1 MTLGIILLVNGLAW
15 ILFILVFRIVHKRTV
30 RPKKLLME
38 IESELDSLL
47 VEMNGT
53 TDRNIRLIE
62 ESIRRLKDE
71 VSKADKRIRILQG
84 EIQKRDDSSR
94 TDYLH
99 LARHKPLSIEVVE
112 EPVKKSAEPS
122 SSTGKEGKDGVQTK
136 TDTSRENTGG
146 AGIKEEILELKRKG
160 IDAKIIAGKV
170 GRPLGEVELIISLSE
185 KTDR

>member
-1 MTLGIILLVNGLAW
+1 MTLGIILLLNGLAW
-15 ILFILVFRIVHKRTV
+15 VLFILVFRFVHKRTV

-71 VSKADKRIRILQG
+71 VAAADKRIRILQG
-84 EIQKRDDSSR
+84 EIQKRTESSR

-99 LARHKPLSIEVVE
+99 LARHKPLNIEVIE
-112 EPVKKSAEPS
+112 EKVKKKEDSPS
-122 SSTGKEGKDGVQTK
+122 LPEKVRDNNDRSKTGTSGEK
-136 TDTSRENTGG
+136 TSDT
-146 AGIKEEILELKRKG
+146 GIKKEILELNRKG

>member
-1 MTLGIILLVNGLAW
+1 MSLGIILFANGLAW
-15 ILFILVFRIVHKRTV
+15 VIFILVFRIVHKRTV

-71 VSKADKRIRILQG
+71 VATADKRIRILQG
-84 EIQKRDDSSR
+84 EIQKRAESSR

-99 LARHKPLSIEVVE
+99 LARHKPLNIEVIDDN
-112 EPVKKSAEPS
+112 VKKKDESPS
-122 SSTGKEGKDGVQTK
+122 LPEKEKEKVSKLKTGI
-136 TDTSRENTGG
+136 SRENSRA
-146 AGIKEEILELKRKG
+146 AGIKEEILELNRKG

>member
-1 MTLGIILLVNGLAW
+1 MTLGIILLINSLTW
-15 ILFILVFRIVHKRTV
+15 ILFIVVFRLVHKRTV
-30 RPKKLLME
+30 RPKKLLTE

-62 ESIRRLKDE
+62 DSVRRLKEE
-71 VSKADKRIRILQG
+71 VAKADKRIRILQG
-84 EIQKRDDSSR
+84 QNQKRDDIPR
-94 TDYLH
+94 TDYVH
-99 LARHKPLSIEVVE
+99 LARKKPLSIEVVE
-112 EPVKKSAEPS
+112 EPVTKAGDSISDSTLATENKS
-122 SSTGKEGKDGVQTK
+122 G
-136 TDTSRENTGG
+136 DTSSRPLDNQTGNSV
-146 AGIKEEILELKRKG
+146 KEKIIELNKKG